1 MTTQNQ
7 IDEAIASVQSLF
19 NTPESIAFAKR
30 MEFEDYLNDSYGR
43 IEICGTVFF
52 ASDILRECDP
62 IAFRVYQSDFE
73 SMNEENNE

>member
-1 MTTQNQ
+1 MTTQKQ
-7 IDEAIASVQSLF
+7 IDEAIASAESFF

-43 IEICGTVFF
+43 IEICGQVFF
-52 ASDILRECDP
+52 ASDILRDCDP

-73 SMNEENNE
+73 SEMENE